1 MKRRD
6 FVKLG
11 GLTTLAM
18 FLDKNNIVNASETI
32 ESKKVNGIKVDFHAH
47 PIIPSYVNGL
57 EKLGINANEEE
68 GFPLPKWTI
77 ENHLEFMDKAQID
90 YTILSVPTPHIY
102 NGNDKL
108 SRDVARKINEEMAGI
123 CQKYPKKFGFVAV
136 LPMPNIEYS
145 IEEIR
150 YAKKYL
156 KSLGVKVASN
166 SYGIYLGD
174 SKLEA
179 IFEELNNNRELVIIH
194 PSPARQLPR
203 ENVIT
208 GKVMALF
215 EYPVDT
221 TRAVLNMLS
230 NGTLTKFPNIKFIV
244 PHCGSFLPYMK
255 YRAGAMFKMLAN
267 MQMMP
272 AVDINQ
278 DMEKLY
284 FDLAGDPNKE
294 TLNMLLNIT
303 NKNHI
308 VYGSDFPY
316 VSTNILLKKK
326 KILDIELTKRL
337 LLDKVYYKNAKKILD

>member
-1 MKRRD
+1 M
-6 FVKLG
+6 
-11 GLTTLAM
+11 
-18 FLDKNNIVNASETI
+18 
-32 ESKKVNGIKVDFHAH
+32 
-47 PIIPSYVNGL
+47 
-57 EKLGINANEEE
+57 
-68 GFPLPKWTI
+68 
-77 ENHLEFMDKAQID
+77 
-90 YTILSVPTPHIY
+90 
-102 NGNDKL
+102 
-108 SRDVARKINEEMAGI
+108 
-123 CQKYPKKFGFVAV
+123 
-136 LPMPNIEYS
+136 
-145 IEEIR
+145 
-150 YAKKYL
+150 
-156 KSLGVKVASN
+156 GVKVASN

-194 PSPARQLPR
+194 PSPARRLPR

-337 LLDKVYYKNAKKILD
+337 LLDEVYYKNAKKILD